1 MIRKFKNY
9 IVNLPGYKK
18 LVYRLDRIR
27 LRKKKVSV
35 YQILENLILN
45 IRHDDIL
52 HHSQSMAFSFTLAV
66 FPAIIFLFSLLPY
79 IPVPQFQENIMD
91 LLGELAMLEQ
101 VRHTVSDILSRPR
114 GDILSFSM
122 ILALFLAT
130 NGMVELSQTFNKI
143 YKTVESRG
151 YAKTRLIALLLTI
164 GMGVVVF
171 ISIILLIVGEFTLDF
186 LINNGILTQ
195 DFLLYSIMAL
205 RFSVLLL
212 LFLFAISFIYFFA
225 PALHNRWRFISI
237 GSVMASLLS
246 LFVSYLF
253 STYINNFG
261 TYNKLYGS
269 IGAMIA
275 MMVWIYMISVILLI
289 GFEVNVSI
297 DQAIVQMQEK
307 EKPKGGEKEKK
318 SVLKEKLKD

>member
-195 DFLLYSIMAL
+195 DFLLYSIVAL

-225 PALHNRWRFISI
+225 PALHNRWKFISI
-237 GSVMASLLS
+237 GSVIASLLS

-253 STYINNFG
+253 SIYINNFG

-289 GFEVNVSI
+289 GFEINVSI

-307 EKPKGGEKEKK
+307 EKPKSGEKEKK

>member
-195 DFLLYSIMAL
+195 DFLLYSIVAL

-225 PALHNRWRFISI
+225 PALHNRWKFISI
-237 GSVMASLLS
+237 GSVIASLLS

-253 STYINNFG
+253 SIYINNFG

-289 GFEVNVSI
+289 GFEINVSI

>member
-1 MIRKFKNY
+1 MIRKVKNY
-9 IVNLPGYKK
+9 IVHLRGYQK
-18 LVYRLDRIR
+18 LIYRLDRIR
-27 LRKKKVSV
+27 LRKKQVSL
-35 YQILENLILN
+35 YQILENLLLN

-52 HHSQSMAFSFTLAV
+52 HHAQSMAFSFTLAV

-122 ILALFLAT
+122 FLALLMAT

-143 YKTVESRG
+143 YKTVESRS
-151 YAKTRLIALLLTI
+151 YVKKRLIALLLTI

-171 ISIILLIVGEFTLDF
+171 TAIILLIVGEFTLDF
-186 LINNGILTQ
+186 LINNEILTQ
-195 DFLLYSIMAL
+195 DFLLYSIIAL

-225 PALHNRWRFISI
+225 PALHNRWKFISI
-237 GSVMASLLS
+237 GSVFASLLS
-246 LFVSYLF
+246 LLASYLF

-275 MMVWIYMISVILLI
+275 LMVWIYIISVILLI
-289 GFEVNVSI
+289 GFEINASI
-297 DQAIVQMQEK
+297 DQAINQMQEA
-307 EKPKGGEKEKK
+307 EKLKSKEKEKK

>member
-1 MIRKFKNY
+1 MIRKVKNY
-9 IVNLPGYKK
+9 IINLPGYQK
-18 LVYRLDRIR
+18 LIYRLDRIH
-27 LRKKKVSV
+27 LRKRQVSL

-52 HHSQSMAFSFTLAV
+52 HHAQSMAFSFTLAV

-122 ILALFLAT
+122 FLALLMAT

-151 YAKTRLIALLLTI
+151 YIKKRLIALLLTI
-164 GMGVVVF
+164 GMGAVVF

-225 PALHNRWRFISI
+225 PALHNRWKFISI
-237 GSVMASLLS
+237 GSVFASLLS
-246 LFVSYLF
+246 LLASYLF
-253 STYINNFG
+253 SIYINNFG

-289 GFEVNVSI
+289 GFEVNASI
-297 DQAIVQMQEK
+297 DQAINQMQEE
-307 EKPKGGEKEKK
+307 EKPKSREKEKN